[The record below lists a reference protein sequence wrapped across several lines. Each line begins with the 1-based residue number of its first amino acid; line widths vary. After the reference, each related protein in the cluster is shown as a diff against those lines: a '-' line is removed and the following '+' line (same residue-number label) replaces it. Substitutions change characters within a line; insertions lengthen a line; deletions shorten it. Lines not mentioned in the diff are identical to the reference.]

1 MNKCLI
7 CNSDIKSFISYGNQP
22 IANGFLNKERTTDEY
37 FFHMQ
42 VAHCPKCNMVQLI
55 ETPDRHM
62 MFNENYAFFSGTSE
76 AMKGHFR
83 EFAEDVKTRFLK
95 GEDSFVVEI
104 GSNDGI
110 MLNNFKEW
118 GIRHLGVEPSANVAN
133 VAKERGINT
142 VVQFFDEQLA
152 EKIVAEYGQAD
163 AFIAANVMC
172 HIPYF
177 HSIVAGISKLI
188 KKTGI
193 VIFEDPYIGDVIE
206 KTSYDQ
212 IYDEHTFLFSV
223 ASINYI
229 FSKYGMEVI
238 DIMPQETHGG
248 SMRYIIG
255 HKDVREISERALKQM
270 QKEKDLGLD
279 KAETYERFRENCELS
294 RLELKGLLEKLKSEG
309 KSIAGYGA
317 TSKSTTILNYS
328 DIGPELISFICD
340 NTPIKQGKV
349 SPGKHIPIEPTE
361 TFRNNYPDYAVL
373 FAYNHAKE
381 IMAKEQQFVEKGGK
395 WILYV
400 PDVHI
405 A

>member
-1 MNKCLI
+1 MKKCLI
-7 CNSDIKSFISYGNQP
+7 CKSEIEPFISYGQMP
-22 IANGFLNKERTTDEY
+22 IANGFLTEKKVNTE
-37 FFHMQ
+37 FSFHMQ
-42 VAHCPKCNMVQLI
+42 MAHCANCHMVQLI
-55 ETPDRHM
+55 DTPDRDM
-62 MFNENYAFFSGTSE
+62 MFNENYAFFSGTSD
-76 AMKGHFR
+76 AMKIHFR
-83 EFAEDVKTRFLK
+83 EFAEDVKSRFLT
-95 GEDSFVVEI
+95 GEDPLVVEI

-118 GIRHLGVEPSANVAN
+118 GVRHIGIEPSANVAE

-152 EKIVAEYGQAD
+152 EQIVAKNGQAD

-193 VIFEDPYIGDVIE
+193 VIFEDPYLGDVIE

-223 ASINYI
+223 VSINYI
-229 FSKYGMEVI
+229 FSKYGLEVI
-238 DIMPQETHGG
+238 DVMPQETHGG

-255 HKDVREISERALKQM
+255 HKGVREISERALKQM

-279 KAETYERFRENCELS
+279 KVETYDRFRENCETS
-294 RLELKGLLEKLKSEG
+294 RRELKGLLEKLKSEG
-309 KSIAGYGA
+309 KSVAGYGA

-328 DIGPELISFICD
+328 DIGPELISFISD

-381 IMAKEQQFVEKGGK
+381 IMAKELEFVAKGGK

-405 A
+405 L